1 MGLRWVLSRQVKF
14 NFWKYLYFSLFN
26 RSTAE
31 AVEAAG
37 FTNVDQ
43 KKYDFEIS
51 REDVSIRFKVVRT
64 FVKRH
69 VMGVATK

>member
-1 MGLRWVLSRQVKF
+1 MDG
-14 NFWKYLYFSLFN
+14 NYFYFFLF

-37 FTNVDQ
+37 FAKVDQ

-51 REDVSIRFKVVRT
+51 REDVSLRFKFVRT

>member
-1 MGLRWVLSRQVKF
+1 M
-14 NFWKYLYFSLFN
+14 KYQSCKLLMYIISPFN

-37 FTNVDQ
+37 FAKVDQ

-51 REDVSIRFKVVRT
+51 REDVSVRFKVVRT